1 MRSERKGGFWR
12 RLGVVSLALAF
23 LLGFA
28 GSTDLLAKKRKGKKR
43 KNAKVSRSART
54 GAKKHRRSKRSKRRR
69 SKLSKQQ
76 APETVPHVQ
85 LFTDPA
91 TPSVGETVTVTVRL
105 MEGHGVARHAAF
117 HVGADP
123 AMLRYKGYHPTGRGA
138 LMVQERSPGSGELV
152 IYRSSLGDG
161 FAPVETLVELEFE
174 SLLPGDGSVALV
186 DLRLLDPRARD
197 LDVTYEAASF
207 QIR

>member
-1 MRSERKGGFWR
+1 MGGFWR
-12 RLGVVSLALAF
+12 RLSVVSLVLAF
-23 LLGFA
+23 LLGFS
-28 GSTDLLAKKRKGKKR
+28 GSTDLMAKRKGKKR
-43 KNAKVSRSART
+43 WNAKVSRSGRT
-54 GAKKHRRSKRSKRRR
+54 GSVKHWRSKRSKRRR
-69 SKLSKQQ
+69 GKLSKQQ
-76 APETVPHVQ
+76 APATVPHIQV
-85 LFTDPA
+85 FADPV

-123 AMLRYKGYHPTGRGA
+123 AVLRYKGYRPTGRGA
-138 LMVQERSPGSGELV
+138 LMVQELSQGSGEFV
-152 IYRSSLGDG
+152 VYRSSLSEG

-174 SLLPGDGSVALV
+174 SLLPGSGSVALV

-197 LDVTYEAASF
+197 LGVTYEAASF